1 MFTLTLTVS
10 QLTRGL
16 FERVIIM
23 FGSLFAPWA
32 ISHYP
37 KDAAEAVG
45 HLLGCRPG
53 VDKELFECLRSR
65 DVKDIVQA
73 FSRHQKNLNTTKLFD
88 PAVESYLWLER
99 AFVFKSPQWT

>member
-1 MFTLTLTVS
+1 MS
-10 QLTRGL
+10 
-16 FERVIIM
+16 E
-23 FGSLFAPWA
+23 SLSCLDPFLPLGQ
-32 ISHYP
+32 SPNYP